1 MKSAHLV
8 IIHKIK
14 EYKVASNKMYTRTC
28 THGWVLQ
35 LDFLPSWN
43 VKQKNGV
50 VLSFTIWQ
58 KVVFLKKQERSRNK
72 MFWGL
77 GFLCFPTKN
86 VSRDAKCDSIFL
98 KYFLFSII
106 YFLFYTFFIFFVFSA
121 NEMSPCVFLQGPIW
135 ADIWRLKK
143 AYWTLNLQKVII
155 K

>member
-50 VLSFTIWQ
+50 VLSFTILQ
-58 KVVFLKKQERSRNK
+58 KVVFLKN
-72 MFWGL
+72 
-77 GFLCFPTKN
+77 KN
-86 VSRDAKCDSIFL
+86 VLEIKCFEVWGFCVSRRKMCHVTAKYDSVFI

-143 AYWTLNLQKVII
+143 AYWTQIRPKS
-155 K
+155 